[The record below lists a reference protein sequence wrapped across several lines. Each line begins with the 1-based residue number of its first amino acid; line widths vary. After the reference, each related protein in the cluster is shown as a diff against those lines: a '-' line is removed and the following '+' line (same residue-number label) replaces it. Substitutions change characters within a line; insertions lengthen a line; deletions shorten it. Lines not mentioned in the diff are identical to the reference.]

1 MSDRA
6 LRTVI
11 LIAGLTT
18 ALVHLVVLNIIIFT
32 SEGHLDLLFS
42 LNGLG
47 YLTLLGMFFLA
58 PTFVEEQWSFFHL
71 IFMGFA
77 AVTIVAFFILG
88 GTGFG
93 GTEVDPLGYFTKVV
107 ELILIGALWIHRGRD
122 PLSQGG
128 VDEI

>member
-1 MSDRA
+1 MSNRGI
-6 LRTVI
+6 RTVV
-11 LIAGLTT
+11 LVSGLTT
-18 ALVHLVVLNIIIFT
+18 AIVHLVVLNIIVFN
-32 SEGHLDLLFS
+32 SKGQPDLLFS

-58 PTFVEEQWSFFHL
+58 PGFVQEQWDFFHVA
-71 IFMGFA
+71 FMGFA

-107 ELILIGALWIHRGRD
+107 EVVLIAALWIHRSRD
-122 PLSQGG
+122 PHSHAP
-128 VDEI
+128 